1 PGRAGGV
8 PPHPAGGGG
17 AAHLNHVWVSPGPR
31 PPDNLAPS
39 PCPIGVFVDYSHTPD
54 SIVKALDALEGIKTA
69 RTLIVFGCGGD
80 RDATKRPLMGAAAL
94 AADYAIVTSDN
105 PRTEDPLNIIADILP
120 GMAGAEDR
128 YEVEPDRRRAIVRA
142 LAAAEPGDLV
152 LIAGKGHEDYQLVGD
167 KVLAFDDRLVAAE
180 ELRALLEAGHWQAS
194 ADATQRQGHTRAE
207 YLQGGA
213 VRNIPRKA
221 GDTPCG

>member
-1 PGRAGGV
+1 
-8 PPHPAGGGG
+8 
-17 AAHLNHVWVSPGPR
+17 VWVSPGPR